1 MMNKSLAEEK
11 WNSITHA
18 IMLGFFLSNCFSNY
32 DSKIIYSVGMSV
44 AMFFSV
50 LYHASE
56 RINIKAWFR
65 KLDMLS
71 IHIAIAFS
79 GLAYIVKYG
88 DPLYVYPVSTV
99 GVLGIVYTLHFFEK
113 PYFEKWVP
121 RSYMFFGLLT
131 FVLTF
136 VSIVSSTNLQNSYFF
151 VAGIFIYLTGLLF
164 YVKDMKEWNHM
175 IWHIFVMLGSLIHF
189 FGL

>member
-1 MMNKSLAEEK
+1 MMNKSLVEEK

-18 IMLGFFLSNCFSNY
+18 IMFGFFLSNYFSDYN
-32 DSKIIYSVGMSV
+32 SKMIYSVGMSV
-44 AMFFSV
+44 TMLFSV

-56 RINIKAWFR
+56 KINIKTWFR

-71 IHIAIAFS
+71 IHIAIAIS
-79 GLAYIVKYG
+79 GIAYIIKYG
-88 DPLYVYPVSTV
+88 DSFYVYPVLLV
-99 GVLGIVYTLHFFEK
+99 GLSGIAYTLHSFEK
-113 PYFEKWVP
+113 SYFEKWVP

-131 FVLTF
+131 FTLTF
-136 VSIVSSTNLQNSYFF
+136 VSIVSSTNLEKSYFF

-175 IWHIFVMLGSLIHF
+175 IWHIFVMMGSLIHF